1 MPRSVES
8 AAGDAARILL
18 VTDTNDWHARQM
30 QAAFSAQ
37 GAKASRVDL
46 ADCGF
51 ATKSGSGLCLGA
63 FGARLPD
70 AVQVRTMA
78 AGSFEAIT
86 KRLGVLHALSR
97 LGVLVWN
104 DAPAIERCVDKSMT
118 SFLIAQAGLPTPPT
132 WTTES
137 EAAARALCA
146 RELAHGPLV
155 LKPLFGAQGKG
166 LKLISDAR
174 DLPRPEK
181 VAGVY
186 YLQRF
191 LPPEAKE
198 FRDFRLLV
206 VRGRVVGAMM
216 RAHSTWITNIKQG
229 AKPSAVAPD
238 AAMARLAVQ
247 AAKAV
252 GAAIAGIDIFLGA
265 DGAMSV
271 LEVNSMPAWSGLQ
284 KVTAGN
290 IAMMIADSLIA
301 ELACRG
307 AARTAS

>member
-1 MPRSVES
+1 MPPSGEP
-8 AAGDAARILL
+8 AGRAAARVLL
-18 VTDTNDWHARQM
+18 VSDENDWHARQM
-30 QAAFSAQ
+30 QAAYSAR
-37 GAKASRVDL
+37 GLKASRVDL

-51 ATKSGSGLCLGA
+51 ATESPTGLTLGA
-63 FGARLPD
+63 FGLRLPH
-70 AVQVRTMA
+70 AVHVRTIA

-104 DAPAIERCVDKSMT
+104 DALAIERCVDKSAT
-118 SFLIAQAGLPTPPT
+118 SFLIARAGLPTPPT

-146 RELAHGPLV
+146 EELAHGPLV

-166 LKLISDAR
+166 LRLIRHAGA
-174 DLPRPEK
+174 LPSPDK
-181 VAGVY
+181 VNGVY

-191 LPPEAKE
+191 LPPEAQE
-198 FRDFRLLV
+198 FRDFRVLV
-206 VRGRVVGAMM
+206 VRGRIVGAMM

-229 AKPSAVAPD
+229 GKPSPIAPD
-238 AAMARLAVQ
+238 AAMTRLAVQ

-252 GAAIAGIDIFLGA
+252 GAAIAGVDILSGA
-265 DGAMSV
+265 DGALSV

-290 IAMMIADSLIA
+290 IAMTIADSLFD
-301 ELACRG
+301 ELASRG